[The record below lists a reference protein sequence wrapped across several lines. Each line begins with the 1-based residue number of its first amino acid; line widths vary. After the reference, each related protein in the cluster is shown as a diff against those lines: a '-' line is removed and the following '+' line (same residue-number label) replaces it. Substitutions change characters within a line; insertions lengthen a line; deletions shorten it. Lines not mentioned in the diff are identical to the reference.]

1 MRKRQA
7 SGIVWATIF
16 LAFAQPSH
24 AAEYG
29 WGTYLL
35 GVSIPMMGFT
45 PPPGIYLSDTVY
57 AYQGN
62 ASAGRGLTFPFGNF
76 ILSGRIKENF
86 LVNVSTLSW
95 ITETK
100 ILGGNLGFA
109 ATIPMPIGT
118 ERTSASAAVTGP
130 LGNTVSGSLTQ
141 SVWGIGDTV
150 VAALLGWQEGN
161 SHWNLVATG
170 TFPTGVYDPNM
181 IAFLGLHRPSLDV
194 KGAYTYLNPQT
205 GLEISG
211 GGGYNV
217 QLHQLGDELPD
228 RR

>member
-1 MRKRQA
+1 MPAVPWA
-7 SGIVWATIF
+7 S
-16 LAFAQPSH
+16 
-24 AAEYG
+24 
-29 WGTYLL
+29 
-35 GVSIPMMGFT
+35 SIRDC
-45 PPPGIYLSDTVY
+45 LN
-57 AYQGN
+57 Q
-62 ASAGRGLTFPFGNF
+62 
-76 ILSGRIKENF
+76 
-86 LVNVSTLSW
+86 
-95 ITETK
+95 
-100 ILGGNLGFA
+100 
-109 ATIPMPIGT
+109 
-118 ERTSASAAVTGP
+118 TGP

-211 GGGYNV
+211 AVGITFNSINSATNYQTEMSSTSNGISMSI
-217 QLHQLGDELPD
+217 LHQVGPPGSADTYMI
-228 RR
+228 R

>member
-62 ASAGRGLTFPFGNF
+62 A
-76 ILSGRIKENF
+76 
-86 LVNVSTLSW
+86 
-95 ITETK
+95 
-100 ILGGNLGFA
+100 
-109 ATIPMPIGT
+109 
-118 ERTSASAAVTGP
+118 
-130 LGNTVSGSLTQ
+130 
-141 SVWGIGDTV
+141 GIGDTV

>member
-1 MRKRQA
+1 MPAVPWA
-7 SGIVWATIF
+7 S
-16 LAFAQPSH
+16 
-24 AAEYG
+24 
-29 WGTYLL
+29 
-35 GVSIPMMGFT
+35 SIRDC
-45 PPPGIYLSDTVY
+45 LN
-57 AYQGN
+57 Q
-62 ASAGRGLTFPFGNF
+62 
-76 ILSGRIKENF
+76 
-86 LVNVSTLSW
+86 
-95 ITETK
+95 
-100 ILGGNLGFA
+100 
-109 ATIPMPIGT
+109 
-118 ERTSASAAVTGP
+118 TGP